1 MSLSLAEFQ
10 AGLESVTTDYGR
22 QLLLTH
28 ATNFGDPFI
37 RLYYKQFPVATMANG
52 QTKTKN
58 TDTMNIQV
66 NLSVDPKAIDAL
78 NNLAAAISGHS
89 SGVTYVTEAP
99 REAPPAPEE
108 APVPEAPKKVKKS
121 PPTPKTPVEAV
132 EPDPLKD
139 VPTGAELKDRIIP
152 LKGTGY
158 PQKLRDYMDGPLG
171 LKGVLL
177 VAVTDVDALKKIDDK
192 ITELLK
198 EAAAEADEV

>member
-1 MSLSLAEFQ
+1 MSLSLTEFQ
-10 AGLESVTTDYGR
+10 AALESVTTDYGR

-37 RLYYKQFPVATMANG
+37 RLYYKHFPVATLANE
-52 QTKTKN
+52 QHTN
-58 TDTMNIQV
+58 TDNMNIQV

-108 APVPEAPKKVKKS
+108 APAPEAPKKRV
-121 PPTPKTPVEAV
+121 PRATPTPKTPVEAV

-139 VPTGAELKDRIIP
+139 IPTGAELKDRIIP

-198 EAAAEADEV
+198 EAAAEADDV